1 MYESTTLFRN
11 STDSR
16 SDQVW
21 RHQSQSLDDPEW
33 LVLLPASDEKPEEH
47 EELIAAEKEARE
59 KQVGLWKEE
68 LQQ

>member
-1 MYESTTLFRN
+1 MIIQKTL
-11 STDSR
+11 DSR
-16 SDQVW
+16 VIGLET
-21 RHQSQSLDDPEW
+21 QSQSLDDPEW
-33 LVLLPASDEKPEEH
+33 LIYYPDEKTEEH